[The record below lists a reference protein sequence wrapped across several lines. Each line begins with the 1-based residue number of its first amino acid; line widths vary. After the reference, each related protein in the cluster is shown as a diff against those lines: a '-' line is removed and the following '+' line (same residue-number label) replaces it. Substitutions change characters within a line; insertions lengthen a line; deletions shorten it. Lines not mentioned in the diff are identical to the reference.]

1 MNANLLPRRGTPALN
16 RHQRRA
22 LAVLTIV
29 SVPLMLSACAGF
41 NRAAVA
47 PDLPALPVY
56 VQEPCKHPLITETDA
71 RVIIAR
77 YIAAQKACEAK
88 RAGAVAFYDD
98 MAKGLA
104 GK

>member
-1 MNANLLPRRGTPALN
+1 MNANWLPRP
-16 RHQRRA
+16 QRRFRPG
-22 LAVLTIV
+22 LVLLTIA
-29 SVPLMLSACAGF
+29 SGLLTLSGCAGS

-47 PDLPALPVY
+47 PDLPTLPAY
-56 VQEPCKHPLITETDA
+56 VQEPCKHPTIAETDA